1 MCFVVVA
8 ALVALSGSPRSMQWQ
23 PAAPQVTW
31 LRWLNCLDK
40 ISFLPGVPDL
50 LFGVV
55 EPCLLPL

>member
-1 MCFVVVA
+1 M
-8 ALVALSGSPRSMQWQ
+8 RWQ